1 PERDYCIVL
10 LAYRHALRVSEIC
23 QLKISDINL
32 PLGEIYC
39 HRLKGS
45 IASPHPMYNGE
56 GASIRSWL
64 AKRAGMG
71 VPAAVDTLF
80 VIERPKPL
88 SRITIWVMIREVAKE
103 AGLEHLAIHPHM
115 LRHSTGYSL
124 VNRGVDTRS
133 LQGYMGHASITSTTR
148 YTALDSRRFAKFF

>member
-1 PERDYCIVL
+1 MTVPLKSRKPRRRQHLTADEIEKLLAAAKTTRNPERDYCIVL

-45 IASPHPMYNGE
+45 IASPHPIYNGE

-64 AKRAGMG
+64 AKRAG
-71 VPAAVDTLF
+71 
-80 VIERPKPL
+80 
-88 SRITIWVMIREVAKE
+88 
-103 AGLEHLAIHPHM
+103 
-115 LRHSTGYSL
+115 
-124 VNRGVDTRS
+124 
-133 LQGYMGHASITSTTR
+133 
-148 YTALDSRRFAKFF
+148 